1 MHKKMSLRLAITLWF
16 SLALTLVVLISYLA
30 ISNVTKNVLIKNLQ
44 DSLVEIVLHNM
55 TGLDIVPESEGEN
68 VNVADK
74 LHYKNYLI
82 LIDEDFLD
90 SVNGIRTALYDSD
103 HNMLYG
109 ENPIARQSFVIDFS
123 DDLVKE
129 LNINNTKYYI
139 YDIKLGEEANNDLW
153 MRGVV
158 SEDEGLNYVREIRN
172 NSLYTLIPLLV
183 LSIVGGYLILR
194 YKLKP
199 IEDVSNAAQKIEK
212 SGDLK
217 ERVPFV
223 KGDDETA
230 VLAKSFNSMLKR
242 IDDTFY
248 RQKQFTSD
256 ASHELRTPTTV
267 ILAQAEYYLEQDRTK
282 EEYIKALTVIERQ
295 ANRMKDLIN
304 NMLDIS
310 RLEIK
315 SQNYPKER
323 TSLSEI
329 VELTSLE
336 LSALKEK
343 NIKLS
348 YSVDPDIYI
357 SANHQLLSRMLTNLI
372 NNAYRYGKENGKIIV
387 SLKDIGNKAELSV
400 KDNGT
405 GIKEEDINKIF
416 DRFYQSDNSR
426 SGQGSGLGL
435 SMVEKIVN
443 FHNAKIEVDSEL
455 GVGSEFRVTF
465 NKV

>member
-1 MHKKMSLRLAITLWF
+1 MHKEMSLRLKITLWF
-16 SLALTLVVLISYLA
+16 SLALTLVIVFSYIA
-30 ISNVTKNVLIKNLQ
+30 ISNVTKNVLVKNLQ
-44 DSLVEIVLHNM
+44 DNLVETVLHNIR
-55 TGLDIVPESEGEN
+55 GLDIVPAGEEEES
-68 VNVADK
+68 ADV
-74 LHYKNYLI
+74 LHYKEYLI

-90 SVNGIRTALYDSD
+90 SVNGMRTALYDSD

-109 ENPIARQSFVIDFS
+109 ENPIAKQSFVIDFS
-123 DDLVKE
+123 NDIIKE
-129 LNINNTKYYI
+129 LNINKTKYYI
-139 YDIKLGEEANNDLW
+139 YDIKLGEEQDNDLW

-158 SEDEGLNYVREIRN
+158 SEDEGLKYVVEIRN
-172 NSLYTLIPLLV
+172 NSLYTLIPILV
-183 LSIVGGYLILR
+183 LSIVGGYLLLR

-199 IEDVSNAAQKIEK
+199 IEDVSNAAQRIQK

-223 KGDDETA
+223 KGYDEPA
-230 VLAKSFNSMLKR
+230 VLAKSFNSMLQR
-242 IDDTFY
+242 IDDAFY

-267 ILAQAEYYLEQDRTK
+267 ILAQAEYYLEEERTK
-282 EEYIKALTVIERQ
+282 EEYVKALTVVERQ

-315 SQNYPKER
+315 PQNYPKER

-343 NIKLS
+343 DITLS
-348 YSVDPDIYI
+348 YVVEPNIYI
-357 SANHQLLSRMLTNLI
+357 KANHQLISRMLTNLI
-372 NNAYRYGKENGKIIV
+372 NNAYRYGKENGRIMI
-387 SLKDIGNKAELSV
+387 SLKDMGNTAELRV

-405 GIKEEDINKIF
+405 GIKKEEIGKIF

-435 SMVEKIVN
+435 SMVKEIVN
-443 FHNAKIEVDSEL
+443 FHDAKIKVNSEL
-455 GVGSEFRVTF
+455 GVGSEF
-465 NKV
+465 KVIFDKLQ